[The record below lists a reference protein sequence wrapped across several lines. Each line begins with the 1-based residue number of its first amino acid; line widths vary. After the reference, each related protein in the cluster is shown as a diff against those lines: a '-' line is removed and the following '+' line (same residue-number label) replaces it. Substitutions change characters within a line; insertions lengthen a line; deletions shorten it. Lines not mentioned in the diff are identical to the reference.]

1 MQNDALVPLW
11 PAPKMAES
19 NREMPQDDAGEA
31 TASKQGQCP
40 KFRLRYVI
48 MVPLIPHVQSCRLN
62 IQTGRFAI
70 PVGDPRM
77 VKTDS
82 LPR

>member
-1 MQNDALVPLW
+1 MQNDAPVPLR
-11 PAPKMAES
+11 PAQKMTES
-19 NREMPQDDAGEA
+19 NGEMLQGSAREAI
-31 TASKQGQCP
+31 ASAQGQCLI
-40 KFRLRYVI
+40 FRLRYVI
-48 MVPLIPHVQSCRLN
+48 MVPLIPHVQSCCLN
-62 IQTGRFAI
+62 LQAGRFAI